1 MRDGMIDVL
10 QVIYNI
16 FEQEPAAQLLPVA
29 KETGTGIIVRVVFDE
44 GVLTEKYRGDDKII
58 RTSVDTLL
66 FRAC

>member
-29 KETGTGIIVRVVFDE
+29 KETGTGIIVRVAFDE
-44 GVLTEKYRGDDKII
+44 GVLTEKYRGDDII
-58 RTSVDTLL
+58 T
-66 FRAC
+66 F